1 MLDFHRSGHI
11 YSHYYWQLGCPVL
24 LSHLDIHVGPECI
37 SGSVRL
43 VGGSGPNEGRVE
55 YCVDGVWGTVCD
67 DRWDKPDALVIC
79 TQLGF
84 STECK
89 LTGL

>member
-1 MLDFHRSGHI
+1 MFSI
-11 YSHYYWQLGCPVL
+11 AYITP
-24 LSHLDIHVGPECI
+24 LSHLHLGPECI
-37 SGSVRL
+37 NGSVRL

-55 YCVDGVWGTVCD
+55 YCVGGVWGTVCD
-67 DRWDKPDALVIC
+67 DRWDKPDAQVIC

-84 STECK
+84 PTKCK